1 MILSEIKPFQKQ
13 VVTQLV
19 DAHWRPAKDG
29 RSELEN
35 IWTECLFSFLSK
47 HSPKVKFA
55 PGRSRRYLPLTHE
68 GITTINAEILTQMLP
83 FEEFFSVD
91 ADEDAPPGSGEAA
104 TAEILYWLE
113 RIKFRKVSKPLMM
126 QAAILGTSP
135 FELSWHQRWK
145 LTTRGLNIT
154 AGDPDGQMTSE
165 GFAQDVR
172 LLAKDGA
179 KLQFS
184 PDREHEMIYDG
195 PRLMVLEL
203 FDTVYDLNAPATDDN
218 NDIWRINRRRVS
230 AAELM
235 RMGQEHPGGYHVYEN
250 IDKIQREGES
260 GVGEDGDSTQEIRLQ
275 ALGLA
280 ASARHDAPGVD
291 VKEFQGDF
299 TFSIEGEVKLYENV
313 IVTVANDETLLRFED
328 NPRPRGRLPIQQLV
342 YSPSGILNQVYGIG
356 AVEPTLG
363 LDSAANATLNQS
375 IDIAGKI
382 IKGQHSVRRQY
393 ADQIDLEALESGV
406 SPFIFV
412 HDHDDIETIKWS
424 PQAMDLVAL
433 IGMFRQFHEVAM
445 GQPRNITTEQYQKT
459 ATELMQI
466 GGQVQVRFKDLIAD
480 FEEGWL
486 EPLLQDLLTLR
497 GEFGPQEPVRRKAP
511 ESARGMGAQGSADMM
526 QQMQQGQPMQMQP
539 TPEQGGQVAVED
551 WIDVP
556 PEVFDLHYRIHCR
569 GSGLAS
575 QKAERLA
582 SIHQF
587 LETLSL
593 LPPQMALRIDWDFV
607 LRMIWNESVGGDAS
621 KVIKPPNPV
630 EELLAKINA
639 EGQGSAPG
647 GGQGQGEGGQDAE
660 RVLSLLGGR

>member
-1 MILSEIKPFQKQ
+1 MILDEVRPFQKD

-19 DAHWRPAKDG
+19 DGHWRPAKDG
-29 RSELEN
+29 RNGLET
-35 IWTECLFSFLSK
+35 IWEECLFAFLSE
-47 HSPKVKFA
+47 HSPKVRFA

-68 GITTINAEILTQMLP
+68 GITTIDAEILTQLLP
-83 FEEFFSVD
+83 FEEFFTIDS
-91 ADEDAPPGSGEAA
+91 DEDAPPGAAEAA

-113 RIKFRKVSKPLMM
+113 RIKFRKVAKPLVM

-154 AGDPDGQMTSE
+154 AGDPDGQMGSA

-179 KLQFS
+179 KLKFQ
-184 PDREHEMIYDG
+184 PDRDYEMISDG
-195 PRLMVLEL
+195 PRLLVLDL
-203 FDTVYDLNAPATDDN
+203 FDTVYDLNAPATDDL

-235 RMGQEHPGGYHVYEN
+235 RMGQEFPGGYHVYEN
-250 IDKIQREGES
+250 IDRIQRESEAGDTES
-260 GVGEDGDSTQEIRLQ
+260 GDSNQEIRLQ
-275 ALGLA
+275 ALGISP
-280 ASARHDAPGVD
+280 SARHDAPGVD

-299 TFSIEGEVKLYENV
+299 TLQIEGEVKLYENV
-313 IVTVANDETLLRFED
+313 LVVVANDETLLRFED

-356 AVEPTLG
+356 AVQPALG
-363 LDSAANATLNQS
+363 IESAANATLNQT

-382 IKGQHSVRRQY
+382 IKGQSTVRRQY

-406 SPFIFV
+406 SPFVFV
-412 HDHDDIETIKWS
+412 RDHEDIQPVKWS
-424 PQAMDLVAL
+424 AQAMDLVPL
-433 IGMFRQFHEVAM
+433 IGMFRQFHETAM
-445 GQPRNITTEQYQKT
+445 GQPRNLTTEQYQKT
-459 ATELMQI
+459 ATEIAQI

-486 EPLLQDLLTLR
+486 EPLLKDLLVLR
-497 GEFGPQEPVRRKAP
+497 GEFGPQGEIVRRRAP
-511 ESARGMGAQGSADMM
+511 ESMKGSMAMD
-526 QQMQQGQPMQMQP
+526 QGQVSEPGPDQNQ
-539 TPEQGGQVAVED
+539 D

-556 PEVFDLHYRIHCR
+556 PEVFDLHFRIHCR

-575 QKAERLA
+575 QKVERLA

-587 LETLSL
+587 LQSMAL
-593 LPPQMALRIDWDFV
+593 LPQHMLTRVDWGTV

-621 KVIKPPNPV
+621 KVILPPNPV
-630 EELLAKINA
+630 EELIAKIGA
-639 EGQGSAPG
+639 EGQGGAADG
-647 GGQGQGEGGQDAE
+647 GQDQGQGGQDTE
-660 RVLSLLGGR
+660 RVLGLLGG